1 MNGGGDYDGGPTKQ
15 VTIRVPDEMLAGID
29 DCDAPNR
36 SVAIRQAIESMLS
49 DDDVDKVPKR
59 VVAELMRRK
68 SQQVRVAGAADD
80 ARTERYAAG
89 KGDGYQTVIEM
100 CEQIGVE

>member
-1 MNGGGDYDGGPTKQ
+1 MNGGGSYDDGPTKQ
-15 VTIRVPDEMLAGID
+15 VTIRVPNEMLAGID

-49 DDDVDKVPKR
+49 DDGDTVPKR